1 MKKMLLPALA
11 MIALICGSTWLF
23 INKDKPMNDLT
34 QTDPELSELWNN
46 FISKEVQP
54 HSNLNAQT
62 RYLLLLAAHVAT
74 QSPEEFR
81 LILNRALDDGV
92 SPIEIKEAVYQ
103 TIPYAG
109 MAKTYD
115 FLLLTNRI
123 LSERGVKLPLAAQ
136 STTTTN
142 TRLEQ
147 GIRTQQEIFGTEHI
161 DTMRANA
168 PEELKH
174 IQDYLSANCF
184 GDYYTR
190 TGLDIK
196 TRELL
201 TFATLASLG
210 GTEAQMRAHVQGNL
224 NVGNNRQLLLDTVTQ
239 LLPFI
244 GYPRSLNAIAAIND
258 ITSKQ

>member
-11 MIALICGSTWLF
+11 VIALICGSTWLF
-23 INKDKPMNDLT
+23 INKDKPLNDLT
-34 QTDPELSELWNN
+34 QTDPELAELWNN

-54 HSNLNAQT
+54 HSNLNAKT
-62 RYLLLLAAHVAT
+62 RYLLLLAAHIAT

-123 LSERGVKLPLAAQ
+123 LSEHGVKLPLAAQ

-142 TRLEQ
+142 
-147 GIRTQQEIFGTEHI
+147 
-161 DTMRANA
+161 
-168 PEELKH
+168 
-174 IQDYLSANCF
+174 
-184 GDYYTR
+184 
-190 TGLDIK
+190 
-196 TRELL
+196 
-201 TFATLASLG
+201 
-210 GTEAQMRAHVQGNL
+210 
-224 NVGNNRQLLLDTVTQ
+224 
-239 LLPFI
+239 
-244 GYPRSLNAIAAIND
+244 
-258 ITSKQ
+258 

>member
-1 MKKMLLPALA
+1 MNKMLLPALA
-11 MIALICGSTWLF
+11 VIALICGSTWLF

-34 QTDPELSELWNN
+34 QTDPELAELWNN

-54 HSNLNAQT
+54 HSNLNAKT

-123 LSERGVKLPLAAQ
+123 LSERGVKLPLA
-136 STTTTN
+136 
-142 TRLEQ
+142 
-147 GIRTQQEIFGTEHI
+147 GPI
-161 DTMRANA
+161 DDHH
-168 PEELKH
+168 KH
-174 IQDYLSANCF
+174 S
-184 GDYYTR
+184 
-190 TGLDIK
+190 
-196 TRELL
+196 
-201 TFATLASLG
+201 
-210 GTEAQMRAHVQGNL
+210 
-224 NVGNNRQLLLDTVTQ
+224 
-239 LLPFI
+239 P
-244 GYPRSLNAIAAIND
+244 
-258 ITSKQ
+258 